1 MDIEKTI
8 FDRVL
13 FNRTVDEI
21 EKEFDSMKWIKY
33 TRKNVSAAKCYSM
46 TFGEVF
52 RPYHGRS
59 PSACNEKFPKVY
71 RLLQEL
77 SRSLNFR
84 HSTYTVNKN
93 LECLPHRDKNNVGD
107 SIILSLGK
115 FTGGK
120 LNVEGKLYDI
130 YRNPLRFNG
139 ALNTHSTEKFEGTR
153 YSIVLYN
160 IKAKSKTQ

>member
-1 MDIEKTI
+1 MDIEKMI

-160 IKAKSKTQ
+160 IKAKSKNQ